1 MPSYDHSIPTQ
12 RHKMPTPTLYR
23 VRGKAAYFFR
33 FKNPTTNGR
42 TKIKFGVVQKN
53 FAIQAGQHIDT
64 LIESCRLN
72 TDFPP
77 QLEHW
82 LKQLPDELYDKLA
95 RAGLVGERPTAESYQ
110 LGPFLDNYY
119 ELRSTGRGDWAA
131 STAVKRKQSINDL
144 EAYFGADHSIGEI
157 SSDDARRWLNWL
169 TDDAPGGR
177 NLAPASAS
185 KKVKDA
191 RQFFANA
198 VEMELIARNPFQSI
212 KLPRQDNPNRLR
224 YVNRETVERVLAEI
238 DDPEMRLVVALGRY
252 AGLRIPSEA
261 QALLWSDFND
271 GFRYMRIRSR
281 KKAGDATAGQRECP
295 VFQELLPFL
304 DPLKKGDIRRNSNVL
319 KKLNDSKNSNLRTS
333 FKRAI
338 KRSGVE
344 PWPRVFQNLRASALT
359 DLAERNPLPTVC
371 KWLGNSVRV
380 AEKHYFMLKGVALSH
395 VSGQEGTN
403 LSMFGPQNKSGS
415 QSGTTQG
422 DSA

>member
-1 MPSYDHSIPTQ
+1 MPKPTRYQ
-12 RHKMPTPTLYR
+12 

-33 FKNPTTNGR
+33 FKNPTTNKR
-42 TKIKFGVVQKN
+42 TKIKLGVVQEN
-53 FAIQAGQHIDT
+53 FAVQAGQHIAT

-95 RAGLVGERPTAESYQ
+95 RAGLVGERQAAESYQ
-110 LGPFLDNYY
+110 LGPFLANYY
-119 ELRSTGRGDWAA
+119 QLRSTGCGDWAA
-131 STAVKRKQSINDL
+131 STAVKRKQTIDDL
-144 EAYFGADHSIGEI
+144 EAFFGADHLLSEI
-157 SSDDARRWLNWL
+157 NSDDARRWLNWL
-169 TDDAPGGR
+169 MDGTSEGR
-177 NLAPASAS
+177 NLSPASAS

-212 KLPRQDNPNRLR
+212 KPPRQDNPDRLY
-224 YVNRETVERVLAEI
+224 YVDRETVERVLAEI
-238 DDPEMRLVVALGRY
+238 NDPEMRLVVAFGRY

-271 GFRYMRIRSR
+271 GFEYMRIRSP

-304 DPLKKGDIRRNSNVL
+304 EPLKNTANKGSSNVL
-319 KKLNDSKNSNLRTS
+319 KKFNDSKNSNLRTS

-371 KWLGNSVRV
+371 KWLGNTVRV
-380 AEKHYFMLKGVALSH
+380 AEKHYFMLKGVELSH
-395 VSGQEGTN
+395 VSSQEGTSF
-403 LSMFGPQNKSGS
+403 SMFGPQNKSGA

-422 DSA
+422 GSA

>member
-1 MPSYDHSIPTQ
+1 M
-12 RHKMPTPTLYR
+12 
-23 VRGKAAYFFR
+23 
-33 FKNPTTNGR
+33 
-42 TKIKFGVVQKN
+42 
-53 FAIQAGQHIDT
+53 
-64 LIESCRLN
+64 
-72 TDFPP
+72 
-77 QLEHW
+77 
-82 LKQLPDELYDKLA
+82 
-95 RAGLVGERPTAESYQ
+95 
-110 LGPFLDNYY
+110 
-119 ELRSTGRGDWAA
+119 
-131 STAVKRKQSINDL
+131 
-144 EAYFGADHSIGEI
+144 
-157 SSDDARRWLNWL
+157 
-169 TDDAPGGR
+169 
-177 NLAPASAS
+177 
-185 KKVKDA
+185 KDA

-238 DDPEMRLVVALGRY
+238 DDPEMRLVVAFGRY